1 MAIRRCEIKKAI
13 EMRVNALC
21 LIGAVAVLAI
31 PLSAGAAPAQADR
44 QAAVSAEQA
53 RPAAIP
59 CPPGY
64 YWEPAAYAPHGK
76 FRLAHCAARW

>member
-1 MAIRRCEIKKAI
+1 MAMRRCEMKKAI
-13 EMRVNALC
+13 EMRVDALC
-21 LIGAVAVLAI
+21 LIGAVAVLTI

-53 RPAAIP
+53 RPAAFP

>member
-1 MAIRRCEIKKAI
+1 MAIRRCEMKKAI

-53 RPAAIP
+53 RPAAFP

>member
-1 MAIRRCEIKKAI
+1 MKKAI
-13 EMRVNALC
+13 EMRLNALC

-31 PLSAGAAPAQADR
+31 PQSAEAVPAQADR

-53 RPAAIP
+53 RPAAFP

-76 FRLAHCAARW
+76 FRPAHCAVRW

>member
-1 MAIRRCEIKKAI
+1 MLIWRCEMKKAI
-13 EMRVNALC
+13 EMRANTLC
-21 LIGAVAVLAI
+21 LFGAVAVLAI
-31 PLSAGAAPAQADR
+31 PLSTGAAPVQADR

-53 RPAAIP
+53 RPAAFR

>member
-1 MAIRRCEIKKAI
+1 MAIRRCEMKKAI

-53 RPAAIP
+53 RLAAFP